1 MKYSMPDKVLCFR
14 LNGYSLGVE
23 PDQIEKILLN
33 KHPSRDAFT
42 LETGVEVRKLSD
54 YIPLPAKKSTQF
66 ENILFVKDQKYFYGF
81 TVDNVQGYLKL
92 RGGEKHDSSKHR
104 GSSPIRYFVRRGEN
118 LIPVLDLQ
126 YITNEDAP
134 LTDVVVQEI
143 VQTVK
148 VADEAEGDID
158 HEDVFDDVREDDIFR
173 AIEEEIRSKKTTDI
187 ANDIIESEKKGV
199 ILPLVINLVIIAIF
213 AAGLLFYLTISRERT
228 REQILGESISGV
240 EDEVIREIRRRS
252 EQEIE
257 AQKKKLEETRSRLA
271 VLMEER
277 DFFLENQDQIL
288 AEREAKLAADFQA
301 KLDVARRKLL
311 DSGVENFDAAFDAER
326 VRLQI
331 EYNRSLEDANL
342 EVDKVKAEYEK
353 EMAERENVLRR
364 EVDVYSLRI
373 DEIEQ
378 QLVEEQAKLR
388 EAELIAQSA
397 VSQQKEYNAY
407 RRALTDI
414 YLAAISAISRE
425 DYAKGIAELKT
436 AFPLIETGKKQGLGT
451 EKELQVE
458 EDLIES
464 IIGIAEKQQGNVVL
478 NRMAQTSFN
487 KGDELEKSGDLM
499 GALSQYFTAYTITNS
514 RNIKNQSIQRADNVM
529 DKIYQNRL
537 ASEIAKKEGS
547 AEALFSRAVAQKDNG
562 EYDLALNTLE
572 ELVQTYPETSIVDES
587 LDEIRGL
594 NRLILMHEEQVL
606 VDGLNQQAYQVME
619 QAQEAFEKGYL
630 SEALDRY
637 GEVVSEYHGSD
648 YIDDALSEITRIS
661 EVMRS
666 VKSTPQVVFAGT
678 EARTGVIIQNPA
690 ENTYLFNLG
699 LQDGLKEG
707 DVMGIF
713 RKEDETYTFI
723 GSVKVYQVFPTV
735 SKAKVIYYEQPFK
748 IGDFVSPS

>member
-1 MKYSMPDKVLCFR
+1 MPDKVLCFR
-14 LNGYSLGVE
+14 LNGYPLGVE

-42 LETGVEVRKLSD
+42 LETGVEVKKLSD
-54 YIPLPAKKSTQF
+54 YIPLPTKKSTQF

-92 RGGEKHDSSKHR
+92 RGGEKHASKGR
-104 GSSPIRYFVRRGEN
+104 GGAPIQYFVKQGEF

-126 YITNEDAP
+126 HITNGDLP
-134 LTDVVVQEI
+134 LTDEVIQEI

-148 VADEAEGDID
+148 IDDDDTVDIEQDEMADGVNQDEIY
-158 HEDVFDDVREDDIFR
+158 R
-173 AIEEEIRSKKTTDI
+173 AIEKEIRSKKSTDVVD
-187 ANDIIESEKKGV
+187 DIIESEKKGV
-199 ILPLVINLVIIAIF
+199 ILPLVINLVIVAIF
-213 AAGLLFYLTISRERT
+213 AAGLLFYLTISRERI
-228 REQILGESISGV
+228 REQTLGGSISGV

-257 AQKKKLEETRSRLA
+257 DQKRKLEETRSRLA
-271 VLMEER
+271 SLMEER
-277 DFFLENQDQIL
+277 DFFLQNQDQIL
-288 AEREAKLAADFQA
+288 AEREAALAADFQA
-301 KLDVARRKLL
+301 GLDAARRRLL
-311 DSGVENFDAAFDAER
+311 ESGVENFDAAFDAER
-326 VRLQI
+326 VRLQE
-331 EYNRSLEDANL
+331 EYNRSLNDANQ
-342 EVDKVKAEYEK
+342 EIEKVKAEYER
-353 EMAERENVLRR
+353 ELAERENVLRR

-378 QLVEEQAKLR
+378 QLVEEQVKLR

-397 VSQQKEYNAY
+397 VSQQQEYNAY

-414 YLAAISAISRE
+414 YLAAIAAISRE
-425 DYAKGIAELKT
+425 DYAQGIQELQN
-436 AFPLIETGKKQGLGT
+436 AFPLIESGKKQGLGS

-458 EDLIES
+458 EDLIQS

-478 NRMAQTSFN
+478 DRMALTSFN

-499 GALSQYFTAYTITNS
+499 GALSQYFTAYTITSS
-514 RNIKNQSIQRADNVM
+514 RNVKNQSIQRADIVM
-529 DKIYQNRL
+529 DQIYQNRL
-537 ASEIAKKEGS
+537 DSEIAKKEGS
-547 AEALFSRAVAQKDNG
+547 ADTLFSRALAQKDSG

-572 ELVQTYPETSIVDES
+572 ELVQTYPETSVVDES
-587 LDEIRGL
+587 FEEIRGL
-594 NRLILMHEEQVL
+594 NRLILMHEDKVR
-606 VDGLNQQAYQVME
+606 VDGLNQQALQVMQ
-619 QAQEAFEKGYL
+619 QAESAFEKGYL

-637 GEVVSEYHGSD
+637 GEVVSDYYGSD

-666 VKSTPQVVFAGT
+666 VKSTPQVVFGGT
-678 EARTGVIIQNPA
+678 ETRTGIIIQNPA
-690 ENTYLFNLG
+690 QDTYLFNLG

-713 RKEDETYTFI
+713 RKEDDTYTYI

-735 SKAKVIYYEQPFK
+735 SRAKVIYYEEPFK

>member
-23 PDQIEKILLN
+23 PDQVEKILLN

-42 LETGVEVRKLSD
+42 LETGVEVKRLSD
-54 YIPLPAKKSTQF
+54 YIPLPTKKHSQF

-92 RGGEKHDSSKHR
+92 RGGEKHDSRKS
-104 GSSPIRYFVRRGEN
+104 GGTPIRYFVRRGES

-126 YITNEDAP
+126 HITNGDAP
-134 LTDVVVQEI
+134 LDDNVVQEI

-148 VADEAEGDID
+148 VEDEVEGDID
-158 HEDVFDDVREDDIFR
+158 GEEITSGVSQDEIFK
-173 AIEEEIRSKKTTDI
+173 AIEKEIRSKKSTDVVD
-187 ANDIIESEKKGV
+187 DIIESEKKGI
-199 ILPLVINLVIIAIF
+199 ILPLVINLVIVAIF
-213 AAGLLFYLTISRERT
+213 AAGLLFYLTISRERI
-228 REQILGESISGV
+228 REQTLGDSISGV

-257 AQKKKLEETRSRLA
+257 EQKQKLEETRSRLA

-277 DFFLENQDQIL
+277 DFFLENQDQLL
-288 AEREAKLAADFQA
+288 AQREAQLAAEFQE
-301 KLDVARRKLL
+301 KLDAARRRLL

-326 VRLQI
+326 ARLQE
-331 EYNRSLEDANL
+331 EYNRSVEDASL
-342 EVDKVKAEYEK
+342 EIEKVKAEYEK
-353 EMAERENVLRR
+353 ELAERENILRR

-378 QLVEEQAKLR
+378 QLVEEQAKLK

-397 VSQQKEYNAY
+397 VSQQREYNAY

-414 YLAAISAISRE
+414 YLGAITAISRE
-425 DYAKGIAELKT
+425 DYAAGIAELKT
-436 AFPLIETGKKQGLGT
+436 AFPLIESGKKQGLGS

-464 IIGIAEKQQGNVVL
+464 IIDIAEKQQGNVVL
-478 NRMAQTSFN
+478 NRMAQSSFN
-487 KGDELEKSGDLM
+487 KGEELEKSGDHM
-499 GALSQYFTAYTITNS
+499 GALSQYFTAYTITSS
-514 RNIKNQSIQRADNVM
+514 RNVKNQSIQRADSVM
-529 DKIYQNRL
+529 DKIYQSRL
-537 ASEIAKKEGS
+537 ENEIARKEGS
-547 AEALFSRAVAQKDNG
+547 ADALFSRAVSQKDAG
-562 EYDLALNTLE
+562 EYELALNTLE
-572 ELVQTYPETSIVDES
+572 DLVQTYPETSIVDDS
-587 LDEIRGL
+587 LEEIRGL
-594 NRLILMHEEQVL
+594 NRLILMHEDQVRIE
-606 VDGLNQQAYQVME
+606 GLNQQASQVMV
-619 QAQEAFEKGYL
+619 QAKEAFDKGYL

-637 GEVVSEYHGSD
+637 GEVVTEYHGSD
-648 YIDDALSEITRIS
+648 YIDEALSEITRIS

-678 EARTGVIIQNPA
+678 EARTGIIIQNPA
-690 ENTYLFNLG
+690 EDTYLFNLG
-699 LQDGLKEG
+699 IQDGLKEG

-713 RKEDETYTFI
+713 RKEDETYTYI
-723 GSVKVYQVFPTV
+723 GSMKVYQVFPTV
-735 SKAKVIYYEQPFK
+735 SKAKVIYYEEPFK